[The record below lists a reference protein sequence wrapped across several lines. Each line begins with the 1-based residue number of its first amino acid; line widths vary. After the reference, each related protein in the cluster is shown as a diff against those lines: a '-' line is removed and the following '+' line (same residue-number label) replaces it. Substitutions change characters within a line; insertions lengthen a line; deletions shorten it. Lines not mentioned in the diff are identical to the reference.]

1 MNDDN
6 IEEEIRKCLEAE
18 AQAAEP
24 DWEWWHKV
32 FLNLGRQK
40 AQSFWSRFVPKTR
53 LAWVLVPLVALL
65 LGGTVY
71 GATTGVEKLFEGN
84 AASIEKK
91 GLVQNLNLS
100 QTIDGITVTL
110 EQAYAD
116 SNVGLV
122 GYSTSLADD
131 HAIPIMAT
139 LTTEDGQPLD
149 GMMGISEVQD
159 NTGGLSNFNSA
170 TFFAFDAS
178 TITGSPSEIS
188 LILDVNSAWFEN
200 IDNTKKRE
208 QEPIGPFVFNFN
220 LTFHPAEVVNINQTI
235 EASGMPI
242 TLEKAVISPWGTV
255 VDLKY
260 YAPFDAVSSI
270 DSGPIISLVIPD
282 SGTKDE
288 TGGGVGVN
296 GASIR
301 AYFEGDYTGKS
312 GEWTLK
318 LNNLKLASGQ
328 TVGPWVF
335 NFNIP

>member
-6 IEEEIRKCLEAE
+6 IEEEIRRCLEKE
-18 AQAAEP
+18 VQEAEP
-24 DWEWWHKV
+24 DREWWHQV
-32 FLNLGRQK
+32 FLNLSRQK
-40 AQSFWSRFVPKTR
+40 PKFFWSRFMPKTR
-53 LAWVLVPLVALL
+53 LAWVLLPLAILL
-65 LGGTVY
+65 LGSAVF

-84 AASIEKK
+84 AASVGKK

-116 SNVGLV
+116 SNVVLV
-122 GYSTSLADD
+122 GYSTSLAND

-139 LTTEDGQPLD
+139 LTTADGQPLD

-159 NTGGLSNFNSA
+159 NTVALGNFNRA

-188 LILDVNSAWFEN
+188 LTLNVNSAMFEN
-200 IDNTKKRE
+200 IDNTNKSE
-208 QEPIGPFVFNFN
+208 QEPIGPFVFDFN
-220 LTFHPAEVVNINQTI
+220 LPFHPAEVVDINQTI
-235 EASGMPI
+235 DASGISI

-260 YAPFDAVSSI
+260 YAPYDAVSSI
-270 DSGPIISLVIPD
+270 DSGPIISLEIPGA
-282 SGTKDE
+282 GTKDE
-288 TGGGVGVN
+288 TGGSAGVN
-296 GASIR
+296 GASTR

-312 GEWTLK
+312 GDWTLK